1 MSTTY
6 FYHAQA
12 KMNERVE
19 FDSSEATHITKALRM
34 KSGDCIELTNGRGEL
49 FIAELSFDKHH
60 VSALIKEEIQTLDSP
75 VPLHLG
81 IAPTK
86 NADRIEWLVE
96 KAVEL
101 GVGEIS
107 LIQCA
112 HSERSRISIERIN
125 RVAIAALK
133 QSQRTYLPLVNNT
146 VDFLHWLKQ
155 VNSEQRF
162 IAHCMDNLPRT
173 LLRDSIQLHT
183 NKERNPS
190 SDIHFPKASSS
201 VCIAIGPEGDFSEAE
216 ILAAQSNSFKGVSL
230 GNARLRTETA
240 AMAAVHTFNL
250 VNQH

>member
-1 MSTTY
+1 MSTTF

-12 KMNERVE
+12 AIDKQVD

-34 KSGDCIELTNGRGEL
+34 KSGDSIQVTNGRGAL
-49 FIAELSFDKHH
+49 FKAEVLIDKHH
-60 VSALIKEEIQTLDSP
+60 VSARVMEELKALDLF

-96 KAVEL
+96 KAVEI

-107 LIQCA
+107 LIQCT
-112 HSERSRISIERIN
+112 HSERSRISIDRIH

-133 QSQRTYLPLVNNT
+133 QSQRTHLPRINEVVDFIEWLKLVNS
-146 VDFLHWLKQ
+146 K
-155 VNSEQRF
+155 QRF
-162 IAHCMDNLPRT
+162 IAHCMDHLPRT
-173 LLRDSIQLHT
+173 LLRDAIETGASAD
-183 NKERNPS
+183 KP
-190 SDIHFPKASSS
+190 SSS

-216 ILAAQSNSFKGVSL
+216 VTAAEANSFRSVSL

-240 AMAAVHTFNL
+240 ALAAVHTFNL
-250 VNQH
+250 INQY